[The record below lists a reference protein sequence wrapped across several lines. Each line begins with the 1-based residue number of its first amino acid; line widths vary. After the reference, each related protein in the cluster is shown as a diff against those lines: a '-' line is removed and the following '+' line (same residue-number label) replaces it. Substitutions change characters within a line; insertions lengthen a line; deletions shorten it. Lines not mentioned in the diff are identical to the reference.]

1 MMQGTLSHLQFP
13 HGDPSTTSQRT
24 LRARQLTQARTARR
38 LVTLDTLEVDSWLGA
53 ADLLPPARPAL
64 TLALGR
70 TKPLEVCEGAGR
82 MAWGVCFS

>member
-38 LVTLDTLEVDSWLGA
+38 LVTFDTLEVDSWLGA
-53 ADLLPPARPAL
+53 AGLFPATPTL

-82 MAWGVCFS
+82 MAWGL